1 MKELVLFAAFLFL
14 FFNGQSQILIG
25 GETSAT
31 DKNPKA
37 KKDKQKSDSL
47 RLNMPDAGSAIY
59 FSANWSKSFRY
70 LESNGELYGDSLGL
84 RANETSLNT
93 WSYGV
98 GIQNQLTKHLMWDG
112 GISVVNNGESYLF
125 TGKDTSYAYQ
135 TFYKYISMPL
145 RLHYTYS
152 MGSALKL
159 FVGGGLLP
167 QLFSSYRQERQWT
180 TSKNYKDEE
189 TIKTK
194 TGYNSFALSALFN
207 VGFMLN
213 FDNNWSLLVSPE
225 ARIQFNSSYTKL
237 SEYVHKN
244 RAYGVTFGLVRNL

>member
-1 MKELVLFAAFLFL
+1 MKELVLFTAFLFL

-31 DKNPKA
+31 DKNREA
-37 KKDKQKSDSL
+37 KKDKRKSDSS
-47 RLNMPDAGSAIY
+47 RLNMPDAGTAIY
-59 FSANWSKSFRY
+59 FSANRSKSFRY

-98 GIQNQLTKHLMWDG
+98 GIQNQLTKHVMWDG
-112 GISVVNNGESYLF
+112 GISFVNNGESYLF

-135 TFYKYISMPL
+135 TYYKYISMPL
-145 RLHYTYS
+145 RLNYTYS
-152 MGSALKL
+152 LGSSLKL
-159 FVGGGLLP
+159 YVGGGLLP

-180 TSKNYKDEE
+180 TSKNYKEEE

-194 TGYNSFALSALFN
+194 TGYNTFAISALFN

-213 FDNNWSLLVSPE
+213 FENNWSLLVSPE
-225 ARIQFNSSYTKL
+225 ARIQFNSSYTTQA
-237 SEYVHKN
+237 EYVHKN